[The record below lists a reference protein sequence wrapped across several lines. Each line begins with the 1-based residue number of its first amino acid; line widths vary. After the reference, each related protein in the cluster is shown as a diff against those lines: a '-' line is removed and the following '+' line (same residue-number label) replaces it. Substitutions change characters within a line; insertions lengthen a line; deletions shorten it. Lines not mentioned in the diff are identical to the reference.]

1 MMIEKILT
9 SHRMV
14 VDPLSKMVTIM
25 RLNFEYYLKVQIIP
39 VEDLTEEFVSCETK
53 VLNISD
59 RTEELLHHKFYNK
72 CSIKFNCVNIKP
84 ASGSNEY
91 CWVAIILE
99 FPPDTECL
107 FFIELI
113 EIEKNIIEDL
123 NLTQTRKTELYK
135 IIDSYLKEDYEEAIN
150 KMCIFGEFIAKE
162 LANKIEKK
170 DRDFNGAINTLS
182 HYNLSEKAKIN
193 YNFFGSLLTPIYF
206 VRNQKLHPY
215 SKLDFDISLSEM
227 LFINL
232 SSIIDNLNENQIKL

>member
-1 MMIEKILT
+1 
-9 SHRMV
+9 
-14 VDPLSKMVTIM
+14 M

-39 VEDLTEEFVSCETK
+39 IEGITEEFASCELT

-59 RTEELLHHKFYNK
+59 RREELLHHKFYNK
-72 CSIKFNCVNIKP
+72 CSVKFNCVNIKP
-84 ASGSNEY
+84 ADNSKER
-91 CWVAIILE
+91 CWVSIILE
-99 FPPDTECL
+99 FLPGTECL
-107 FFIELI
+107 FFIELV
-113 EIEKNIIEDL
+113 EIEKNIIENL

-150 KMCIFGEFIAKE
+150 KICIFGEFIAKE

-170 DRDFNGAINTLS
+170 NRDFNGAINTLI
-182 HYNLSEKAKIN
+182 HYNLSEKTKIH

-232 SSIIDNLNENQIKL
+232 SRIIDNLNENQITL